1 VVQYKVIV
9 QKEME
14 RMCCND
20 YGKANANDSDNEQ
33 GLDIQVMC
41 LIVMNDNDYLIVVVQ
56 WLCVSSQEKC

>member
-33 GLDIQVMC
+33 GLDIQVLC
-41 LIVMNDNDYLIVVVQ
+41 LIVMIKYL
-56 WLCVSSQEKC
+56 WMSCYMAFSLTANRHW